1 MTTAIYDSA
10 LTLIPQGLNNS
21 SQSFSALDLQAV
33 RDLPTTT
40 WVVACTIPP
49 VASVTFVLEAATL
62 AAGTYVELARLV
74 WPAGKTGSQAVELGV
89 AGNLSRVHSGTHR
102 FVRVTTTQSGAWT
115 GTSYL
120 TKPADGSFGLASRSY
135 ALDGIGAL

>member
-1 MTTAIYDSA
+1 MTTAIFDA
-10 LTLIPQGLNNS
+10 GLTLIPQGLNNS
-21 SQSFSALDLQAV
+21 SQSFAALDLQV

-40 WVVACTIPP
+40 WVVACTVPP
-49 VASVTFVLEAATL
+49 AAQMTLVLEAATL

-74 WPAGKTGSQAVELGV
+74 WPAGKTGSQAVEIGV